1 MTPETM
7 RQVLLVESSAPSA
20 SAAVATG
27 TLRDDQVKLGLWM
40 FLATVTMLF
49 AAFASAY
56 IVRRSGSDWRHVAL
70 PSILWWN
77 TLVLAAS
84 SAAVE
89 IASWGGARAKR
100 AAAVAAMA
108 VALALGVVFLA
119 GQAEAWRQMRASG
132 VYLPTSPHSSFF
144 FMLTGAHAVHVVAA
158 LAVLTWGAMGT
169 LVVRDGRRW
178 AARMSVC
185 RTFWHY
191 LGAVW
196 LFLFALV
203 SIY

>member
-1 MTPETM
+1 
-7 RQVLLVESSAPSA
+7 VVESYS
-20 SAAVATG
+20 
-27 TLRDDQVKLGLWM
+27 LRDDQVKLGLWM

-56 IVRRSGSDWRHVAL
+56 VVRRSGSDWRPVAL

-84 SAAVE
+84 SVAIE
-89 IASWGGARAKR
+89 
-100 AAAVAAMA
+100 VAAYATSGRHEGLHYSLIAML
-108 VALALGVVFLA
+108 VALALGFVFLA
-119 GQAEAWRQMRASG
+119 GQIEAWRELRAAG

-158 LAVLTWGAMGT
+158 LVVLAWGAAGVAFT
-169 LVVRDGRRW
+169 RDAREW
-178 AARMSVC
+178 SSRMSVC

-191 LGAVW
+191 LGGVW
-196 LFLFALV
+196 LFLFALM
-203 SIY
+203 SLY